1 MFTLVIGGAASGK
14 SEYAEALA
22 VRLGRP
28 LVYLATMQPMD
39 EECRL
44 RVLRHRKQREGKGFL
59 TVERYTDLAGVS
71 VSPNA
76 SILLE
81 CLSNLMANELY
92 MPEGGGEEAV
102 LSGVGRLLDS
112 CRHLTVVTNEV
123 FSGGADYGPD
133 TLQYLRTL
141 AEVNRL
147 LARQADTVVEV
158 AAGCPNFLKGGWPA

>member
-1 MFTLVIGGAASGK
+1 MLVIVALLVLLFTLVIGGAASGK

-112 CRHLTVVTNEV
+112 AVDELGRV
-123 FSGGADYGPD
+123 
-133 TLQYLRTL
+133 LRDM
-141 AEVNRL
+141 A
-147 LARQADTVVEV
+147 
-158 AAGCPNFLKGGWPA
+158 